1 MKIEFSQQIFEKYS
15 YIKFHENVSSRSRVF
30 PCGRTDGRTD
40 KREDRQTDMTK
51 LIVAF
56 RNFANAPKNYN
67 FTCYFV
73 LVDRLSQIEGI
84 WEQGA
89 EENIWAK
96 YEGCNGRLEKTVYW
110 EASWCIFLAKCY
122 YDGNRDDEIKGNET
136 GGTSDKHGREEKC
149 IKSAGDNLEYQS
161 IGGRIILNEY
171 LSNRMG
177 ERGLDLFE

>member
-1 MKIEFSQQIFEKYS
+1 MKIEFSQQTFEKYS
-15 YIKFHENVSSRSRVF
+15 NTKFNENQFNGSRVV
-30 PCGRTDGRTD
+30 PCGQT
-40 KREDRQTDMTK
+40 DRQTDMTK